1 VYIYI
6 NGEIIPHE
14 KAQIS
19 VFDHGF
25 MYGAG
30 LFETFR
36 TYRGHPF
43 LLDSHLGR
51 LNKGLRQLNIDRSFY
66 REETNQIIQLLLNEN
81 KLENAYI
88 RFNVSAGIGGIGLQ
102 TSSYTEPNVIMYMK
116 SLQTGES
123 LGEKKAEW
131 LRIRRNTP
139 EGDERLKSHHYLNNL
154 LAKREIGED
163 VQMEGLFL
171 TKEGYVAEGITSNL
185 FWIRNGILY
194 TPSVETGILNGITRR
209 FILALAAQSGLE
221 VREGLYKQEN
231 LLEADEVFITNSIQ
245 EIVAIKSI
253 GSESYKGVSGPIV
266 QMLYTRY
273 KDNCSYLWS
282 IDELGGHR

>member
-6 NGEIIPHE
+6 NGKIIPHE

-51 LNKGLRQLNIDRSFY
+51 LNKGLRQLNIDRSFC
-66 REETNQIIQLLLNEN
+66 REEINQIIQRLLNEN

>member
-66 REETNQIIQLLLNEN
+66 REETNQIIQRLLNEN

>member
-1 VYIYI
+1 M
-6 NGEIIPHE
+6 NGEIIPQE
-14 KAQIS
+14 KALVS

-30 LFETFR
+30 VFETFR
-36 TYRGHPF
+36 TYSRHPF
-43 LLDSHLGR
+43 LLDSHLER
-51 LNKGLRQLNIDRSFY
+51 LNRGLIQLNINRCFY
-66 REETNQIIQLLLNEN
+66 REETNDIIQRLLIEN

-88 RFNVSAGIGGIGLQ
+88 RFNVSAGVGNIGLQ

-116 SLQTGES
+116 PLQTSES
-123 LGEKKAEW
+123 LAEKKAKW

-154 LAKREIGED
+154 LAKREIGDD

-185 FWIRNGILY
+185 FWIKNGILY
-194 TPSVETGILNGITRR
+194 MPSLETGILNGITRR

-221 VREGLYKQEN
+221 VQEGLYKPED
-231 LLEADEVFITNSIQ
+231 LLEAEEVFATNSIQ
-245 EIVAIKSI
+245 EIIAIKSV
-253 GSESYKGVSGPIV
+253 GSETYKGVHGPIV
-266 QMLYTRY
+266 QMLHKMY
-273 KDNCSYLWS
+273 KDKCSYLWS
-282 IDELGGHR
+282 IDELGGHI

>member
-1 VYIYI
+1 MYIYI

>member
-1 VYIYI
+1 MYIYI
-6 NGEIIPHE
+6 NGKIIPHE

-51 LNKGLRQLNIDRSFY
+51 LNKGLRQLNIDRSFC
-66 REETNQIIQLLLNEN
+66 REEINQIIQRLLNEN

>member
-1 VYIYI
+1 MYIYI

-66 REETNQIIQLLLNEN
+66 REETNQIIQRLLNEN

-102 TSSYTEPNVIMYMK
+102 TSSYNEPNVIMYMK

>member
-1 VYIYI
+1 MYIYI

-66 REETNQIIQLLLNEN
+66 REETNQIIQRLLNEN

>member
-1 VYIYI
+1 MYIYI
-6 NGEIIPHE
+6 NGEIIPRE

-51 LNKGLRQLNIDRSFY
+51 LNKGLRQLNIDRSFC
-66 REETNQIIQLLLNEN
+66 REETNQIIQRLLNEN

-163 VQMEGLFL
+163 VQMEGLF
-171 TKEGYVAEGITSNL
+171 
-185 FWIRNGILY
+185 
-194 TPSVETGILNGITRR
+194 
-209 FILALAAQSGLE
+209 
-221 VREGLYKQEN
+221 
-231 LLEADEVFITNSIQ
+231 
-245 EIVAIKSI
+245 
-253 GSESYKGVSGPIV
+253 
-266 QMLYTRY
+266 
-273 KDNCSYLWS
+273 
-282 IDELGGHR
+282 

>member
-1 VYIYI
+1 
-6 NGEIIPHE
+6 
-14 KAQIS
+14 
-19 VFDHGF
+19 
-25 MYGAG
+25 M
-30 LFETFR
+30 
-36 TYRGHPF
+36 
-43 LLDSHLGR
+43 
-51 LNKGLRQLNIDRSFY
+51 
-66 REETNQIIQLLLNEN
+66 
-81 KLENAYI
+81 
-88 RFNVSAGIGGIGLQ
+88 
-102 TSSYTEPNVIMYMK
+102 
-116 SLQTGES
+116 
-123 LGEKKAEW
+123 
-131 LRIRRNTP
+131 
-139 EGDERLKSHHYLNNL
+139 
-154 LAKREIGED
+154 
-163 VQMEGLFL
+163 

>member
-1 VYIYI
+1 MYIYI
-6 NGEIIPHE
+6 NGEIIPHQ

-51 LNKGLRQLNIDRSFY
+51 LNKGLRQLNIDRSFC
-66 REETNQIIQLLLNEN
+66 REEINQIIQRLLNEN

-245 EIVAIKSI
+245 EIVAVKSI